1 MANAS
6 TTGFGLRA
14 VMNVGNTPATSG
26 QSEYLIQTAPGVA
39 SNKGDPMSFND
50 GGATAGDAGMVQD
63 ASFTLTDDGGVGG
76 TAFDNTSGTSAKL
89 LGVFNGAFFINS
101 NGKPTFSNNVV
112 AAQTTSTD
120 YNTGSNDITAF
131 INDNPFQE
139 QVVKADA
146 ALAQT
151 LLGVNPLQGF
161 NTNNYTATDNKD
173 GQSITTLDVG
183 SAAVTSMFTAVR
195 LANDPENKDLTVAGS
210 NWVVVTSPASSLWN
224 STN

>member
-39 SNKGDPMSFND
+39 TNKGDPMSFND
-50 GGATAGDAGMVQD
+50 GGATAGEAGMVQD
-63 ASFTLTDDGGVGG
+63 ASFTLTDDGGAGG
-76 TAFDNTSGTSAKL
+76 TSWTTATSALL
-89 LGVFNGAFFINS
+89 LGVFNGAFYIS
-101 NGKPTFSNNVV
+101 ANGKPTFANNIV
-112 AAQTTSTD
+112 AGQTTSTD

-131 INDNPFQE
+131 IIDNPLQE
-139 QVVKADA
+139 YVVKADA

-151 LLGVNPLQGF
+151 LVGVNPAQPF

-183 SAAVTSMFTAVR
+183 SAATTSMFLAVR
-195 LANDPENKDLTVAGS
+195 LANDPENKDLTEAGS
-210 NWVVVTSPASSLWN
+210 NWVVVTAPASSLYN
-224 STN
+224 